1 MKKLILFVAF
11 ILLGPGFFSSVLS
24 AETIFLECISSDE
37 RVFFRFKPDP
47 PSLERLLTPN
57 SDADSVSLTKR
68 LKAGFGAPWLALR
81 VDYID
86 SAVLKASLMVRRDYG
101 KWSLDQT
108 WTFNR
113 ITGKAIGRLNTEL
126 QGHRVVSN
134 YPFECKKFSNTPKF

>member
-1 MKKLILFVAF
+1 MKKLILLVAF

-37 RVFFRFKPDP
+37 RVFFRFNPDP

-57 SDADSVSLTKR
+57 SDADSLSLSKR
-68 LKAGFGAPWLALR
+68 LDAAFGAPWLALR

-86 SAVLKASLMVRRDYG
+86 SAVLKASLMVRDYG
-101 KWSLDQT
+101 KWRLDQN

-113 ITGKAIGRLNTEL
+113 VTGKAIGRLNTEL
-126 QGHRVVSN
+126 RGHRVVSN
-134 YPFECKKFSNTPKF
+134 YHFECKKFSNTPKF